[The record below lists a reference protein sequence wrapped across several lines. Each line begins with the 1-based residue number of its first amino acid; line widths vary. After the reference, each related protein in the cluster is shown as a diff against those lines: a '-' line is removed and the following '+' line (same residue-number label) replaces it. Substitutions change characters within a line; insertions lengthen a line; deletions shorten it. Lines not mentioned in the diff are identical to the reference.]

1 MIKFINVSKTYEDSD
16 THAIN
21 GISFNI
27 DDGEFVFIVGQ
38 SGAGKSTLLK
48 LIMREQVP
56 TQGDIIIDDQTINK
70 LKRRQVPYLRRK
82 MGMVYQDFRLI
93 EKMNVFDNVAFAMR
107 VIGASQS
114 EIKERVTQILKVV
127 GLEHKMFVRPSQ
139 LSGGEQQRVSLARA
153 IANKPKILIADEPT
167 ANVDTNMSL
176 EIMKILKKI
185 NKFGTT
191 VIVVTHDKELVNRF
205 GGRIMEIE
213 KGKVIFDSGAV
224 EKTDDV
230 PEDSVAE
237 NAPDNTENKADTD
250 EKVSDNDIAEQEK
263 AEAVTE
269 TENKTEDKENAEE
282 ISPELDANKYDDL
295 IQEIKSEQKENPPK
309 SSIGNDL

>member
-269 TENKTEDKENAEE
+269 AENKTEDKENAEE

>member
-16 THAIN
+16 THAIKN
-21 GISFNI
+21 ISFDI

-153 IANKPKILIADEPT
+153 IANKPKVLIADEPT

-213 KGKVIFDSGAV
+213 KGKIIFDSGAS
-224 EKTDDV
+224 EKVD
-230 PEDSVAE
+230 EDSKNSATE
-237 NAPDNTENKADTD
+237 NASDDTEKKADIE
-250 EKVSDNDIAEQEK
+250 EKVTDNDIAEQEK
-263 AEAVTE
+263 SEAVAEA
-269 TENKTEDKENAEE
+269 ENKIEDEENAEE
-282 ISPELDANKYDDL
+282 INPELDANKYDDL
-295 IQEIKSEQKENPPK
+295 IHEIKSEQIENPPK
-309 SSIGNDL
+309 SSVENDL

>member
-16 THAIN
+16 THAIK
-21 GISFNI
+21 GISFDI
-27 DDGEFVFIVGQ
+27 DNGEFVFIVGS

-56 TQGDIIIDDQTINK
+56 TQGDIIIDDQIINK

-107 VIGASQS
+107 VIGASPS
-114 EIKERVTQILKVV
+114 EIKERVTQILKIV

-167 ANVDTNMSL
+167 ANVDTEMSL

-213 KGKVIFDSGAV
+213 KGKVIFDSGAS
-224 EKTDDV
+224 EKTDDAS
-230 PEDSVAE
+230 ENAVAE
-237 NAPDNTENKADTD
+237 NNSDDKEAEVE
-250 EKVSDNDIAEQEK
+250 EKVTDNDIAEQEK

-269 TENKTEDKENAEE
+269 DKNKIEDEENAEE
-282 ISPELDANKYDDL
+282 INPELDANKYDDL
-295 IQEIKSEQKENPPK
+295 IQEIKSEQIENPPK
-309 SSIGNDL
+309 SSVGNDL